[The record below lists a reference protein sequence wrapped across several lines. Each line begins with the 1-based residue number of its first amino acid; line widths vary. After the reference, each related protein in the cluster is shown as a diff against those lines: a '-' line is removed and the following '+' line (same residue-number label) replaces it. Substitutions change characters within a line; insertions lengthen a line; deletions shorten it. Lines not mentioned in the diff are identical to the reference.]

1 MDCLLGE
8 FSFLSRQTR
17 RIESLS
23 SQNRELSLQLQTQQA
38 KISTLQDEK
47 LRLLGE
53 MGTVRCVEIPS
64 SADATQSKLL
74 QVTREKE
81 ELSIYLEHILRE
93 LEDKTPILEAR
104 QKAFEALQ
112 EDYHALLQRW
122 NGHVASV
129 QPSGEDAASDELLNA
144 LYAEMRRLSR
154 ESQRA
159 QERVAITEQQRDFYR
174 RLLVD
179 RRCDDAMKRLL
190 EKEEETKRVEKE
202 KLEKEMEEM
211 REREKQLRWEMDSK
225 RGIVETRE
233 REHGL
238 LQEERDRFKTS
249 CEAYQKRIS
258 QLTTR
263 LSEIELKNG
272 MAKFDQ
278 ISLLSHITQF
288 IHEESAEQLLQSVLL
303 SNSGITNLLLS
314 LQHATVELSQSL
326 QQCSFPPA
334 PSLPALSDAAP
345 LAPLDIPAELSALRV
360 QKKELEETMQE
371 MEEEAEDMSTAMDR
385 MQREHDQLQTQ
396 TLSLASQARKGA
408 ARRHRSPRES
418 DLRRNRGK
426 DGGLREIR

>member
-1 MDCLLGE
+1 MLNAGRFAAKRAGSRAIEPPNRAAGLRRSERKVRSARKADGLSARRV
-8 FSFLSRQTR
+8 FIFIAVDSRQTR

-53 MGTVRCVEIPS
+53 MGTVRCVEIAS
-64 SADATQSKLL
+64 SSDATQSKLL

-202 KLEKEMEEM
+202 KMEKEMEEM

-278 ISLLSHITQF
+278 ISLLSH
-288 IHEESAEQLLQSVLL
+288 VL
-303 SNSGITNLLLS
+303 
-314 LQHATVELSQSL
+314 
-326 QQCSFPPA
+326 CF
-334 PSLPALSDAAP
+334 
-345 LAPLDIPAELSALRV
+345 SAL
-360 QKKELEETMQE
+360 
-371 MEEEAEDMSTAMDR
+371 
-385 MQREHDQLQTQ
+385 
-396 TLSLASQARKGA
+396 
-408 ARRHRSPRES
+408 
-418 DLRRNRGK
+418 
-426 DGGLREIR
+426 

>member
-1 MDCLLGE
+1 MLIAGRFAAERAGSHAIEPPNRATILRRSQRKVRLVRKADGLSARRV
-8 FSFLSRQTR
+8 FIPFAVDSRQTR
-17 RIESLS
+17 KIESLS
-23 SQNRELSLQLQTQQA
+23 SHNRELSLQLQSQQA

-53 MGTVRCVEIPS
+53 MGAVRCVEIPS
-64 SADATQSKLL
+64 SSDATQSKLL

-122 NGHVASV
+122 NSHLASV
-129 QPSGEDAASDELLNA
+129 QPSSEDLASDELMNA
-144 LYAEMRRLSR
+144 LYAEMRRLSL

-174 RLLVD
+174 QLLVD

-190 EKEEETKRVEKE
+190 EKEEEAKRVEKE
-202 KLEKEMEEM
+202 KMEKEMEEM
-211 REREKQLRWEMDSK
+211 REREKQMRWEMDSK
-225 RGIVETRE
+225 RGIVETNE
-233 REHGL
+233 REHAL
-238 LQEERDRFKTS
+238 LQKERNRFKAS

-278 ISLLSHITQF
+278 ISLLSNVPSIS
-288 IHEESAEQLLQSVLL
+288 SAIDS
-303 SNSGITNLLLS
+303 
-314 LQHATVELSQSL
+314 
-326 QQCSFPPA
+326 
-334 PSLPALSDAAP
+334 
-345 LAPLDIPAELSALRV
+345 R
-360 QKKELEETMQE
+360 
-371 MEEEAEDMSTAMDR
+371 
-385 MQREHDQLQTQ
+385 
-396 TLSLASQARKGA
+396 
-408 ARRHRSPRES
+408 
-418 DLRRNRGK
+418 
-426 DGGLREIR
+426 